1 MSQLNKA
8 DLVSTRSANAND
20 KNFIFAT
27 WLRGLKYGNDWYNEI
42 DSATY
47 FSVYHQVLEAVL
59 AKPDTK
65 VTVSCLKD
73 DPEVVLGYS
82 VHTSDKLHWIF
93 VKKAWRS
100 IGIAKSLIPANIKTV
115 THLTTVGKSILKKY
129 PEVKFNPF
137 GL

>member
-1 MSQLNKA
+1 MTQLNKA
-8 DLVSTRSANAND
+8 DLVATRPANAND

-27 WLRGLKYGNDWYNEI
+27 WLRGLKYGNDWFNEI
-42 DSATY
+42 ESTTY
-47 FSVYHQVLEAVL
+47 FSVYHKVLETIL
-59 AKPDTK
+59 AKPETL
-65 VTVSCLKD
+65 VTVSCLRD

-82 VHTSDKLHWIF
+82 VHATGRLHWIF

-100 IGIAKSLIPANIKTV
+100 IGIAKSLIPDNIKTV